1 MNDRERARLV
11 RRLAMKM
18 MYLLDTRGD
27 ADADT
32 IRADAVSGAFIED
45 DEADAAPIGESE
57 ANEAFAM
64 AMAAHK
70 ERRRCDAMVRE
81 IAPQWPPARQ
91 AAIDRA
97 IIRLAHFE
105 MTSGRVNPKIA
116 VNEAV
121 SLAKEF
127 GGEHSFA
134 FVNGVLDKVL
144 KQVLASSAPAETD

>member
-1 MNDRERARLV
+1 MTDRDRARLV

-18 MYLLDTRGD
+18 LYLLDTRGD
-27 ADADT
+27 SEADA
-32 IRADAVSGAFIED
+32 IRADAVAGAFVED
-45 DEADAAPIGESE
+45 DDAESAPVGDTDAA
-57 ANEAFAM
+57 EAFEM
-64 AMAAHK
+64 ALGAHRN
-70 ERRRCDAMVRE
+70 RRQCDTMVRE

-121 SLAKEF
+121 SLAREF

-144 KQVLASSAPAETD
+144 KQVLAADAAAQAE